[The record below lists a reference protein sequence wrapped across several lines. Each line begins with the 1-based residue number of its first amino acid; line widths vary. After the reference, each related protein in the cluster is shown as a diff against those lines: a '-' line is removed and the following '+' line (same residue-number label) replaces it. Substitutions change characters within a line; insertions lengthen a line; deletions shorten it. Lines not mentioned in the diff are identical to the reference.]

1 MASPSSGNGKNSS
14 VQKISDYSK
23 IKIKISLG
31 EIDKMGGDRYYIVCT
46 LGKIISISNYEVIE

>member
-31 EIDKMGGDRYYIVCT
+31 KIDKMGGDRYYIVCT
-46 LGKIISISNYEVIE
+46 LGKNYIYFQL